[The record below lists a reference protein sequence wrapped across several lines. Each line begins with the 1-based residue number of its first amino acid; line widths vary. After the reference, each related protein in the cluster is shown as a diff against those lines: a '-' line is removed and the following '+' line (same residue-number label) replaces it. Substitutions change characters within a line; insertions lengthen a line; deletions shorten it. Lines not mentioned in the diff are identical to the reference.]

1 MTVKTKLLISYAL
14 VCLMVLGIS
23 VLSLSALSSDDES
36 FRDYVEGINAR
47 ALAVANVRTA
57 IDDRAIAARNLVFVT
72 SDVDIQREKAAV
84 ERASFEVERNLTLL
98 KTLGAKPSVP
108 AEVQERIK
116 LIDDIERKYAPVAND
131 IVSLALNGKKQE
143 AADRIVAECRPL
155 LEILTKATT
164 EYAVVTAQRSKNL
177 VEADHKKFAF
187 NRNVLVAGCVLAFA
201 IAIVAGIVLTRLISS
216 GLGEAIQI
224 AKRVAEGDLATPI
237 KLSRSDDFGTLIQA
251 LDLMQ
256 RSLSTLVTKVT
267 HGAGAVAMAS
277 SEIAQGNNDL
287 SARTESQASSLEET
301 AVSMEELAA
310 TVHRNAEHAR
320 DANSLAKDASAVVT
334 EGGKI
339 IGQVVNTMS
348 EIHASSQ
355 KITEIIS
362 MIDAI
367 AFQTNILALNAAV
380 EAARA
385 GEQGRGFA
393 VVANEVRSLA
403 GRSATAAKEIKALIS
418 DSAEKVEVGS
428 KLVDDAGSA
437 MTKVIAAIQRVSTII
452 AEISSASSEQSVGV
466 NQVEEAVSNIDQ
478 ATQQNAA
485 LVEEMAAAAA
495 SLSVQAKEL
504 VTAVAGFKTEP
515 HMSPDRFAKQNFHD
529 SHPRALSAA

>member
-1 MTVKTKLLISYAL
+1 
-14 VCLMVLGIS
+14 
-23 VLSLSALSSDDES
+23 
-36 FRDYVEGINAR
+36 
-47 ALAVANVRTA
+47 
-57 IDDRAIAARNLVFVT
+57 
-72 SDVDIQREKAAV
+72 
-84 ERASFEVERNLTLL
+84 
-98 KTLGAKPSVP
+98 
-108 AEVQERIK
+108 
-116 LIDDIERKYAPVAND
+116 
-131 IVSLALNGKKQE
+131 
-143 AADRIVAECRPL
+143 
-155 LEILTKATT
+155 
-164 EYAVVTAQRSKNL
+164 
-177 VEADHKKFAF
+177 
-187 NRNVLVAGCVLAFA
+187 
-201 IAIVAGIVLTRLISS
+201 
-216 GLGEAIQI
+216 
-224 AKRVAEGDLATPI
+224 
-237 KLSRSDDFGTLIQA
+237 
-251 LDLMQ
+251 
-256 RSLSTLVTKVT
+256 
-267 HGAGAVAMAS
+267 MAS

-301 AVSMEELAA
+301 AASMEELAA
-310 TVHRNAEHAR
+310 TVHRNAKHAR

-437 MTKVIAAIQRVSTII
+437 MTKVIAC
-452 AEISSASSEQSVGV
+452 
-466 NQVEEAVSNIDQ
+466 
-478 ATQQNAA
+478 
-485 LVEEMAAAAA
+485 
-495 SLSVQAKEL
+495 
-504 VTAVAGFKTEP
+504 
-515 HMSPDRFAKQNFHD
+515 
-529 SHPRALSAA
+529 